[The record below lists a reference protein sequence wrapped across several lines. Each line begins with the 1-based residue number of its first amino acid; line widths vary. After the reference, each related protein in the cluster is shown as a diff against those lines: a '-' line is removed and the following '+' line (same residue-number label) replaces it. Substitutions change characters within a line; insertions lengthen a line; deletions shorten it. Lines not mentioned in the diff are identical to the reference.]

1 MYWQGA
7 KVLGIY
13 PASLLIDG
21 SGLNITILSRH
32 DGVDVGL
39 VACPLAFPKVQ
50 SLLAYLQEELDD
62 LAEASGV
69 EGRVSLPRADVPG

>member
-7 KVLGIY
+7 KVKGIY

-21 SGLNITILSRH
+21 SGLNITLLSRH

-39 VACPLAFPKVQ
+39 VACPRAFPKVQ
-50 SLLAYLQEELDD
+50 SLLAYLQQELDA
-62 LAEASGV
+62 LTEAAGIQ
-69 EGRVSLPRADVPG
+69 GRAGLRRADASV